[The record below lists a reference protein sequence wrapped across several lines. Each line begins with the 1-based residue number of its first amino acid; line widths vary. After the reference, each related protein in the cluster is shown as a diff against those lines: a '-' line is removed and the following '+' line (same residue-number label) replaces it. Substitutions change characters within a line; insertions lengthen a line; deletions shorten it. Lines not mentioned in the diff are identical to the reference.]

1 MSNED
6 QLRAAAVKRLKDK
19 RNALSTVGIFAIV
32 SILLTAIWALSGGG
46 YFWPAWAMFGM
57 GIAALFILWGTFG
70 PGNRGPS
77 EQEIAEE
84 MRKMRGQS

>member
-1 MSNED
+1 MSND
-6 QLRAAAVKRLKDK
+6 NQLRAAAVKRIKDK
-19 RNALSTVGIFAIV
+19 RNAISTVGIFVIV

-70 PGNRGPS
+70 PQSRQPS
-77 EQEIAEE
+77 EQEISDE
-84 MRKMRGQS
+84 MRRMRGQ

>member
-1 MSNED
+1 
-6 QLRAAAVKRLKDK
+6 
-19 RNALSTVGIFAIV
+19 
-32 SILLTAIWALSGGG
+32 LSGGG